1 MPWEGPKVRCFGDG
15 LWRARRAMMDRLGWR
30 KEAAGENFDVMP
42 VMPVMPPKNA
52 QDWVKRKVCGECL
65 ERVVSFDCFISAL
78 LNISANFDS
87 STSTFRTLGF
97 RISMPLEPL
106 GSHDLAL
113 LGNCKGCNMFTAH
126 GHGAAP
132 VKWPNVW
139 ICYIYATSLQYVFP
153 LLTIQNHTKKCKMSS
168 FTHVHCAKGGGC
180 GIIVR
185 MTKGVLMRTMVSTNI
200 KLGRTKSR
208 YFV

>member
-1 MPWEGPKVRCFGDG
+1 
-15 LWRARRAMMDRLGWR
+15 
-30 KEAAGENFDVMP
+30 
-42 VMPVMPPKNA
+42 
-52 QDWVKRKVCGECL
+52 
-65 ERVVSFDCFISAL
+65 
-78 LNISANFDS
+78 
-87 STSTFRTLGF
+87 LGF

-126 GHGAAP
+126 GHGAKGTSEVAQR
-132 VKWPNVW
+132 VDMLH
-139 ICYIYATSLQYVFP
+139 ICYIFTIWFNMLFP

-185 MTKGVLMRTMVSTNI
+185 MTKGVLMRNHGVNKHQVGQDEVTFLRLAWLTVLCILFCCLQVAILCALPLLTRAKTCRKIMALES
-200 KLGRTKSR
+200 KK
-208 YFV
+208 

>member
-1 MPWEGPKVRCFGDG
+1 
-15 LWRARRAMMDRLGWR
+15 
-30 KEAAGENFDVMP
+30 
-42 VMPVMPPKNA
+42 
-52 QDWVKRKVCGECL
+52 
-65 ERVVSFDCFISAL
+65 
-78 LNISANFDS
+78 
-87 STSTFRTLGF
+87 
-97 RISMPLEPL
+97 MPLEPL

-185 MTKGVLMRTMVSTNI
+185 MTKGVLMRNHGVNKHQVGQDEVTLLRLAWLTVLCNFFCCLQVAILCALPLLTRAKTCRKIMALES
-200 KLGRTKSR
+200 KK
-208 YFV
+208 